1 MGGRRMNIMDITQ
14 LISTV
19 GFPIVCVIGLAFYIW
34 YKDKADRVERKE
46 TQQMLLDFSDNVKQN
61 TESTKLLIELI
72 TKIFIKKKDDEDD
85 ENK

>member
-1 MGGRRMNIMDITQ
+1 MDITQ

-19 GFPIVCVIGLAFYIW
+19 GFPIVCVIGLAYYIW
-34 YKDKADRVERKE
+34 KKDQTDREDRKE
-46 TQQMLLDFSDNVKQN
+46 TQQMLLDFSDNIKQN

-72 TKIFIKKKDDEDD
+72 TKIFIKKKDDNDD

>member
-1 MGGRRMNIMDITQ
+1 MNIMDITQ
-14 LISTV
+14 MISTV

-34 YKDKADRVERKE
+34 HKDKADREERKE

-61 TESTKLLIELI
+61 TASTKLLIELI
-72 TKIFIKKKDDEDD
+72 TKVFLKKKDDEDD

>member
-1 MGGRRMNIMDITQ
+1 MTIMDITQ

-19 GFPIVCVIGLAFYIW
+19 GFPIVCVLGLAYYIW
-34 YKDKADRVERKE
+34 HKDKSDREERKE

-61 TESTKLLIELI
+61 TESTKLLIALI
-72 TKIFIKKKDDEDD
+72 TKIFIKDKDDDNN